1 MPTTT
6 PTLEQL
12 RQLAADGRHDIAPV
26 RLDALGDFTTPVEAM
41 RRLKAVSAHCFLL
54 ESAAAPGQ
62 CGRYSFLGYDPTLLV
77 TCRDA
82 RMRVGEREFETRD
95 PVAAIR
101 EVLATRRSPS
111 LDGFPPFTGG
121 LVGYFA
127 YDFYQYAEPTLRF
140 RAPPGPEGFND
151 LDLMLF
157 DKVIAFDHYRQTVS
171 LIANVRLDAPDL
183 PAAYARAQ
191 SDLRAML
198 DLLRS
203 GRPADGLSGRATS
216 PFRREFARDEYAAV
230 VEATK
235 RHIREGDIFQAVPS
249 NRLEAD
255 FEGSLFGAYR
265 LLRTLNPSPYMFY
278 FSGTDIEAAGASP
291 ETLVQLDRGV
301 LRTYPIAGSRPR
313 GATPDEDAAL
323 ERSLRADPKECAEHE
338 MLVDLGRNDLGKVCR
353 FGTVEVERHM
363 EVLRY
368 SHVMHLGSSVRGE
381 LRPDRDALDAVS
393 AVLPAG
399 TLSGAPK
406 LRACQIID
414 SLEKSRRGLYG
425 GAVGYLDFTG
435 NLDLCIAIRFACKAG
450 GKVYVRSGGGIV
462 ADSQPGPE
470 YEETVNKAA
479 AVVRA
484 IELAAKEELP

>member
-1 MPTTT
+1 MPTPT

-12 RQLAADGRHDIAPV
+12 QQLAADGRHDIAPV

-77 TCRDA
+77 TCRDG

-101 EVLATRRSPS
+101 EVMATRRSPS

-157 DKVIAFDHYRQTVS
+157 DQVIAFDHYRQTVS

-183 PAAYARAQ
+183 AAEYARAQ

-216 PFRREFARDEYAAV
+216 PFRREFARDEYATV

-235 RHIREGDIFQAVPS
+235 RHIREGDLFQAVP
-249 NRLEAD
+249 
-255 FEGSLFGAYR
+255 
-265 LLRTLNPSPYMFY
+265 
-278 FSGTDIEAAGASP
+278 
-291 ETLVQLDRGV
+291 
-301 LRTYPIAGSRPR
+301 
-313 GATPDEDAAL
+313 
-323 ERSLRADPKECAEHE
+323 
-338 MLVDLGRNDLGKVCR
+338 
-353 FGTVEVERHM
+353 
-363 EVLRY
+363 
-368 SHVMHLGSSVRGE
+368 
-381 LRPDRDALDAVS
+381 
-393 AVLPAG
+393 
-399 TLSGAPK
+399 
-406 LRACQIID
+406 
-414 SLEKSRRGLYG
+414 
-425 GAVGYLDFTG
+425 
-435 NLDLCIAIRFACKAG
+435 
-450 GKVYVRSGGGIV
+450 
-462 ADSQPGPE
+462 
-470 YEETVNKAA
+470 
-479 AVVRA
+479 
-484 IELAAKEELP
+484 

>member
-1 MPTTT
+1 
-6 PTLEQL
+6 
-12 RQLAADGRHDIAPV
+12 
-26 RLDALGDFTTPVEAM
+26 
-41 RRLKAVSAHCFLL
+41 
-54 ESAAAPGQ
+54 
-62 CGRYSFLGYDPTLLV
+62 
-77 TCRDA
+77 
-82 RMRVGEREFETRD
+82 
-95 PVAAIR
+95 
-101 EVLATRRSPS
+101 
-111 LDGFPPFTGG
+111 
-121 LVGYFA
+121 
-127 YDFYQYAEPTLRF
+127 
-140 RAPPGPEGFND
+140 
-151 LDLMLF
+151 
-157 DKVIAFDHYRQTVS
+157 
-171 LIANVRLDAPDL
+171 
-183 PAAYARAQ
+183 
-191 SDLRAML
+191 
-198 DLLRS
+198 
-203 GRPADGLSGRATS
+203 
-216 PFRREFARDEYAAV
+216 
-230 VEATK
+230 
-235 RHIREGDIFQAVPS
+235 
-249 NRLEAD
+249 
-255 FEGSLFGAYR
+255 
-265 LLRTLNPSPYMFY
+265 MFY